1 MVNTLTSVER
11 YEKASGV
18 LDEYIREHQLRHTY
32 ERERLLKIIAEI
44 NKPVFTV
51 HDMEDKRKEAHISVP
66 TMYNSLNLFVSAR
79 ILYRLERTRGVTVEQ
94 YKWALDAKNSMRVI
108 CTRCGREANF
118 NDKALL
124 RIISERKYAN
134 FIPAHFSLYVYGVCK
149 TCRRLLI
156 QPLPPTTDDKNV

>member
-1 MVNTLTSVER
+1 MTSAER
-11 YEKASGV
+11 YEKALAV
-18 LDEYIREHQLRHTY
+18 LDEYIRVHNLRHTI

-44 NKPVFTV
+44 NAPIFTV
-51 HDMEDKRKEAHISVP
+51 HEIDGKRQEAHISVP

-79 ILYRLERTRGVTVEQ
+79 ILYRLNRTQGVSSEQ
-94 YKWALDAKNSMRVI
+94 YKWALDAKNTMRVI

-124 RIISERKYAN
+124 QLVQNRKYTN
-134 FIPAHFSLYVYGVCK
+134 FVPAHFSMYVYGVCK

-156 QPLPPTTDDKNV
+156 KQRSENQ

>member
-1 MVNTLTSVER
+1 MTSVER
-11 YEKASGV
+11 YEKALAV
-18 LDEYIREHQLRHTY
+18 LDEYIRANNLRHTL

-51 HDMEDKRKEAHISVP
+51 HDMEAKRRDAHISVP
-66 TMYNSLNLFVSAR
+66 TLYNSLGLFVSAR
-79 ILYRLERTRGVTVEQ
+79 ILYKLERTQGVTQEQ

-108 CTRCGREANF
+108 CTRCGREATF

-124 RIISERKYAN
+124 QIIHNRKYAN
-134 FIPAHFSLYVYGVCK
+134 FVPAHFSLYVYGVCK

-156 QPLPPTTDDKNV
+156 QRNTTDN